1 MYSNEFSAN
10 EKHYKRSITITD
22 DNEVII
28 SEFSS
33 NIDCERDTLQTETK
47 KKYQSVAILKLG
59 GGRFAQ
65 CTDGNRVDWYNLL
78 LCCKCL
84 EVTKGENVRVEFV
97 AGDTYFKVIDEDERF
112 ASIYDQTGTL
122 PAKEEEPTIIDVVFS
137 ACGACLQ
144 KTDSNGKKT
153 LYNFEGYLAG

>member
-59 GGRFAQ
+59 VKL
-65 CTDGNRVDWYNLL
+65 TLNPPYPYNI
-78 LCCKCL
+78 
-84 EVTKGENVRVEFV
+84 VGFV
-97 AGDTYFKVIDEDERF
+97 PSSFNPI
-112 ASIYDQTGTL
+112 L
-122 PAKEEEPTIIDVVFS
+122 
-137 ACGACLQ
+137 
-144 KTDSNGKKT
+144 
-153 LYNFEGYLAG
+153 